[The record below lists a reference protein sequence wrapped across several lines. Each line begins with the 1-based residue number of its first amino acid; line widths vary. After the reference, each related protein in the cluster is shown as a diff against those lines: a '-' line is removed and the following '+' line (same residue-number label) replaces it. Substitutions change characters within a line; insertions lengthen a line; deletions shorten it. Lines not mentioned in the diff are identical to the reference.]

1 MGCRCYRAMEESS
14 EIEKKEN
21 TDLNED
27 FQIKSGEGED
37 YIKNKNK
44 KEKLKHKMNNCLGK
58 NNEIFQTI
66 TEKNTTINVD
76 EYNSLKNTIDIVEKE
91 DDSESLEEEI
101 IDKSLPQDYFSRYVL
116 SQINLLRE
124 NPSSF
129 IELIRN
135 SESNIETEG
144 NKIIYKTKLKVL
156 LNKGIKAFEEAKLI
170 LSNTKPM
177 EKLIYD
183 YNMQLKL
190 PKKEINIKS
199 NEYLKQQIIKKSS
212 KGINIRS
219 YWKEIIYEPETC
231 FVLMIVDDTGKKA
244 GFKRRNL
251 LNQDYKYIAINSKMI
266 NKKFVCYIA
275 LR

>member
-1 MGCRCYRAMEESS
+1 MGCKCNSAIEEL
-14 EIEKKEN
+14 EIEKKEKN
-21 TDLNED
+21 DLNED
-27 FQIKSGEGED
+27 FEIIEKEE
-37 YIKNKNK
+37 YIENKNK
-44 KEKLKHKMNNCLGK
+44 KEKINLKLKNYLSK

-66 TEKNTTINVD
+66 SEKNATINV
-76 EYNSLKNTIDIVEKE
+76 EENTSKKNTIEIIEKE
-91 DDSESLEEEI
+91 SDSDSLEENI
-101 IDKSLPQDYFSRYVL
+101 IDKSLPQDSFSRYIF

-129 IELIRN
+129 IELIKN
-135 SESNIETEG
+135 SESNIKNEG
-144 NKIIYKTKLKVL
+144 NRLIYKTKLKVL

-177 EKLIYD
+177 QRLKYD

-199 NEYLKQQIIKKSS
+199 NEYLKQQIYKKYS
-212 KGINIRS
+212 KGINIKS

-251 LNQDYKYIAINSKMI
+251 LNPDYKYISINSKMI
-266 NKKFVCYIA
+266 NNKFVCYIA